1 MSYLTPENVLKN
13 ANELRETGNY
23 LAALEEMHAI
33 LHGKKF
39 RGNNIILERVMV
51 SVGIS
56 PLRDALPE
64 KILTPWYSLR

>member
-13 ANELRETGNY
+13 ATELREMGNVT
-23 LAALEEMHAI
+23 AALEEMHSI

-51 SVGIS
+51 S
-56 PLRDALPE
+56 
-64 KILTPWYSLR
+64 